1 MYSKPLITCLFIICL
16 MIFSGAMIAV
26 HGPAVIAGEKKGLV
40 PYYESCVV
48 KKIEMCKSQ
57 AALLHTSRS
66 ANLRNYARVQAQMA
80 KFYDA
85 EKKMLVRTMIQM
97 DLEPKDYK
105 IERFLDEQF
114 YRSLAK

>member
-1 MYSKPLITCLFIICL
+1 MYSKPMIVCLIIVLA
-16 MIFSGAMIAV
+16 AMIAV
-26 HGPAVIAGEKKGLV
+26 HQPSGIAGEKKDLA
-40 PYYESCVV
+40 PYYESCVI

-66 ANLRNYARVQAQMA
+66 VNLRNYARIQAQMA
-80 KFYDA
+80 EFYNA
-85 EKKMLVRTMIQM
+85 EKKMLVNTMIQM

-105 IERFLDEQF
+105 IERFLDDQF

>member
-1 MYSKPLITCLFIICL
+1 MYSKSLIVCL
-16 MIFSGAMIAV
+16 MIVLGAMIAV
-26 HGPAVIAGEKKGLV
+26 QHPSVIAGEKKDLI
-40 PYYESCVV
+40 PYYESCVI

-80 KFYDA
+80 QFYNA
-85 EKKMLVRTMIQM
+85 EKKMLVHTMIQM
-97 DLEPKDYK
+97 NLEPKHYK
-105 IERFLDEQF
+105 IERFLDDQF